1 MQVALLVLVMV
12 AGLVML
18 PFGLPGLWV
27 MAGAVLLDA
36 AVVPSHVVSLRLGIV
51 LTVLAGL
58 AEVVEIALAGRFAR
72 RYGGSRRAGWGAM
85 AGSLIGAFA
94 GVPVPIVGSMIGAF
108 AGAFIGA
115 LVAELSQ
122 RAQLAPAVRVAT
134 GALLG
139 RIAATAMKIGVGCAV
154 LAWVVLSIVL
164 GTS

>member
-36 AVVPSHVVSLRLGIV
+36 TVVPSHVVSLRLGIV
-51 LTVLAGL
+51 LTLVAGL
-58 AEVVEIALAGRFAR
+58 AVVVEIALAGRFAR

-122 RAQLAPAVRVAT
+122 RAQLAPAARVAT